1 MFEFL
6 SDALVRKFVKF
17 IIVGFSGVFVDFGF
31 TYAFK
36 EFLKIQKFISN
47 AIGFTLAA
55 TSNYFL
61 NRMWT
66 FRSHNP
72 EMMVE
77 FGNFF
82 LISMIGLV
90 INTLILYLIVTKF
103 KINFYISKLF
113 AIGVVTLWNFAANSY
128 FTFHVG

>member
-1 MFEFL
+1 MFDFL
-6 SDALVRKFVKF
+6 SDALVSKFVKF
-17 IIVGFSGVFVDFGF
+17 IIVGFIGVFVDFGF
-31 TYAFK
+31 TYVFK
-36 EFLKIQKFISN
+36 EFIKVQKFISN